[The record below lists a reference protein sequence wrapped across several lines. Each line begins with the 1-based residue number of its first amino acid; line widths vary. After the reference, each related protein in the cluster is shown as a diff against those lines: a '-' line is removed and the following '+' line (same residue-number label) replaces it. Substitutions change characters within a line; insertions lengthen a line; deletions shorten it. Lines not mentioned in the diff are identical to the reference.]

1 LIAVD
6 DIERQLR
13 QAMSA
18 MVADAEPPPGV
29 MDEVRR
35 RHRRRS
41 AWLVTAGTAI
51 VAAIAIAIPVI
62 GILRPGAGQPGSGP
76 TRAGL
81 VFPGGGRMLL
91 LSRGELSW
99 LYPDGRTVRIGSG
112 FAGAMPAG
120 RKLLAWK
127 HVSPPGA
134 SRFLPHG
141 CLDPDCTRIH
151 DLSYYTMNL
160 DGSDPRLVLAAAPPV
175 GDTAFQ
181 YEDAQLSP
189 GGSRLAFVS
198 QELRNGT
205 RNIFLRTRE
214 LWSLD
219 LATGNRSDL
228 GPATASFAWRDNAKI
243 LTGSPDGKSIQLVNA
258 EDGTRTTFLAASN
271 RRLVRAYERARPG
284 AGPPASIGL
293 VGPIPGQ
300 GPAAIAVTLGGSATA
315 DMLVEGSRVLAFAP
329 GSSRWVLLTMTISP
343 SGVFLLNSQSGNC
356 DCPDLWRNATFAGTV
371 GSRQLSQV
379 QTGLGPW
386 AASAVSP
393 GGTVIAVAYG
403 GVINL
408 VPVPS
413 PACDQAVECL
423 RFPLKQL
430 FQQGTLLAWEP

>member
-1 LIAVD
+1 
-6 DIERQLR
+6 
-13 QAMSA
+13 
-18 MVADAEPPPGV
+18 MVADEEPPPGV
-29 MDEVRR
+29 MDGVRR
-35 RHRRRS
+35 RHRRRN
-41 AWLVTAGTAI
+41 AWLATAAMAI
-51 VAAIAIAIPVI
+51 VAAIAIAIPAV
-62 GILRPGAGQPGSGP
+62 GLLRPGAGQPGSGHTP
-76 TRAGL
+76 AGL

-91 LSRGELSW
+91 LAHGELRW
-99 LYPDGRTVRIGSG
+99 LYPDGRSVRIGSG

-120 RKLLAWK
+120 GKLLAWK
-127 HVSPPGA
+127 HASPPGA

-141 CLDPDCTRIH
+141 CVDPDCTRIH

-160 DGSDPRLVLAAAPPV
+160 DGSDSRLVLAAAPPV

-219 LATGNRSDL
+219 LATGKRANL
-228 GPATASFAWRDNAKI
+228 GPASNSFAWRDNATI

-258 EDGTRTTFLAASN
+258 ENGTRRTFLAAGN
-271 RRLVRAYERARPG
+271 PRLVLAYERARPG

-315 DMLVEGSRVLAFAP
+315 EMLVEGSRVLSFAP
-329 GSSRWVLLTMTISP
+329 FSSAWVLLTMKISP
-343 SGVFLLNSQSGNC
+343 SGVFLLNSQSGKC
-356 DCPDLWRNATFAGTV
+356 SCPDRWSNATFVGTV
-371 GSRQLSQV
+371 GSRRLFRV
-379 QTGLGPW
+379 QTGLGPWPWPW

-393 GGTVIAVAYG
+393 GGTVIALAYG

-413 PACDQAVECL
+413 PLCDQECL
-423 RFPLKQL
+423 RFPMKQL
-430 FQQGTLLAWEP
+430 RQPGTLLAWEP